1 MSHCKKCGLPIEP
14 PFKYCDKCGDEIA
27 AQRGQLHRRQAVVL
41 RRRKQAADVS
51 GNAKIYLWDECS
63 QEFLKS
69 LIPEE

>member
-1 MSHCKKCGLPIEP
+1 
-14 PFKYCDKCGDEIA
+14 
-27 AQRGQLHRRQAVVL
+27 VL
-41 RRRKQAADVS
+41 RRRKQAADAS